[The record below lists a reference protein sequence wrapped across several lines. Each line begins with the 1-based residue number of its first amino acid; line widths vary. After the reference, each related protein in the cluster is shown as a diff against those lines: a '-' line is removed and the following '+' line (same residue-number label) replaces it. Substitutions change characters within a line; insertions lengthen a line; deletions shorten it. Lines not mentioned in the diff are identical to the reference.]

1 MAIISLEV
9 EELLSYVRSNSP
21 VLNYL
26 DVYKYIYRR
35 TGFTDFELS
44 MFQSQVDSWIDKLI
58 NNETERSEWFDL
70 LDREG
75 IYENIKKENP
85 ALSSLLDIIT
95 IILNKGKDYNIDYT
109 PQLSF
114 LSLDDRDRVSTILD
128 FVDPLINGI
137 SIVDGGD
144 YIGSVL
150 NDEKMIQGASIVRD
164 LYEKYKDFQFDVMAL
179 ASSYGSR
186 LDVFNSLFDLYKRR
200 AKYILYPVSDSEDH
214 FPKEETLI
222 KYLAVS
228 DKEKWLSMAHTIGNY
243 QELADFLGR
252 KTAFG
257 EIRNIPSKK
266 GGGLFNLACAEFPEI
281 FKYENENRR
290 RTMRNA
296 VNNAVRKYKDY
307 SEVYPHK

>member
-9 EELLSYVRSNSP
+9 EELLSYVRSNSY

-44 MFQSQVDSWIDKLI
+44 MFQSQMDSWIDKLI
-58 NNETERSEWFDL
+58 DNEAERAEWFDS

-75 IYENIKKENP
+75 IYENIKKKNL
-85 ALSSLLDIIT
+85 ALSSLLDIMT
-95 IILNKGKDYNIDYT
+95 IILNKGKDYDIDYT
-109 PQLSF
+109 PHLSF
-114 LSLDDRDRVSTILD
+114 LSLADRDRVSTILD

-150 NDEKMIQGASIVRD
+150 NDEKMIQGANIVRD
-164 LYEKYKDFQFDVMAL
+164 LYDNYKDFQFDVMVL
-179 ASSYGSR
+179 ASPYGSR
-186 LDVFNSLFDLYKRR
+186 LDVFHHLFDLYERR
-200 AKYILYPVSDSEDH
+200 TQYILYPVPDSKEYS
-214 FPKEETLI
+214 PKEETFI
-222 KYLAVS
+222 KYLAVP
-228 DKEKWLSMAHTIGNY
+228 DKEEWLSIAHTIDNY

-252 KTAFG
+252 KTACG
-257 EIRNIPSKK
+257 EIRNIPSMK